1 MPPNITLIGFYD
13 GLLMY
18 DWQYPHSDMASQ
30 EKPRAWDRIEELRRW
45 AAPDPEYQ
53 AMLAG
58 FEAHYSSGIG
68 FGTEQV
74 PLPEK
79 PES

>member
-1 MPPNITLIGFYD
+1 MPQNSTLIGFYD
-13 GLLMY
+13 GLQGC
-18 DWQYPHSDMASQ
+18 DWQYPHSDVASLK
-30 EKPRAWDRIEELRRW
+30 KPRVWDMIEELRIW

-58 FEAHYSSGIG
+58 FEAHYSSGPN

-74 PLPEK
+74 PLPER